1 MMGLCKDC
9 KYWNKGEYWD
19 SGECMDID
27 LDTFNDMKLEGSD
40 RALYYSVMDDS
51 GLDCGLKTGPEFG
64 CVRFKKK

>member
-9 KYWNKGEYWD
+9 KYWIN
-19 SGECMDID
+19 GECVDLD

-40 RALYYSVMDDS
+40 RALYYIMDDS

-64 CVRFKKK
+64 CVRFRKK

>member
-9 KYWNKGEYWD
+9 KYWDY
-19 SGECMDID
+19 GECADID

-64 CVRFKKK
+64 CVRFRKK